1 MNVTT
6 EQLNHLTRGHGLIS
20 LNLMIPTY
28 PVFFEKNR
36 ESITI
41 DFFYETEFECKLSN
55 LLFHAKTYITRTQLS
70 DNVSV

>member
-41 DFFYETEFECKLSN
+41 DFYETEFVCKLSN
-55 LLFHAKTYITRTQLS
+55 LLFQAKTYVTRTQLL